1 MAPTGREAS
10 EETAPQMKALRDR
23 CDAAGL
29 KHEQF
34 GAPSLGAR
42 VVDLSEE
49 GCDRPRYFAWK
60 DELTDVLAVEFEKY
74 RLINGYYGIACEAD
88 RTVEAFLEAA
98 LITAPV
104 RGVFE
109 GANLELPMRLE
120 SGGVTIEIGTPSREL
135 IALVGSARQESR
147 GAEGTAIKISGMEIA
162 GPGASKA
169 GLERYANSL
178 LLQFD
183 TKVQQPLVLS
193 RRQPVRLSFPL
204 TEASDNSD
212 LVFPP
217 SEFDHE
223 PMSLYWYGRGAHG
236 LPLLEFFAYYQIL
249 EFYYDHYVDAEGR
262 RRISQVLKDPEF
274 SPHEDRQVAR
284 VLRAAGRGSG
294 SRRSERDQLLT
305 TIRGCVDAAE
315 IRQYISEDE
324 DRKKF
329 FAEKDSKL
337 TEKTVSVGV
346 SDTELLPQL
355 ADRIYDLR
363 CKIVHTKE
371 GGQGE
376 GVKLLLPH
384 SQEADRLKRD
394 IDLLRLI
401 ARQAISAA
409 SKPILGAG

>member
-1 MAPTGREAS
+1 MASTGGQPPLK
-10 EETAPQMKALRDR
+10 TDPQAKALEER

-29 KHEQF
+29 QYEQF
-34 GAPSLGAR
+34 GPPSLGAR
-42 VVDLSEE
+42 VVELSEE
-49 GCDRPRYFAWK
+49 GSDRPRLFAWG
-60 DELTDVLAVEFEKY
+60 DELNDVLAVEFEKY
-74 RLINGYYGIACEAD
+74 RLINGYFGISCLTD

-104 RGVFE
+104 TGVFE
-109 GANLELPMRLE
+109 GAKLELPVKLE
-120 SGGVTIEIGTPSREL
+120 LGGVTIEIGPPSREL
-135 IALVGSARQESR
+135 IALVGNAQQEVR
-147 GAEGTAIKISGMEIA
+147 GTEGTAIKISGVGLA
-162 GPGASKA
+162 SPGAAKR
-169 GLERYANSL
+169 GLERYANAL
-178 LLQFD
+178 LFQFD

-204 TEASDNSD
+204 TEASEDLD

-223 PMSLYWYGRGAHG
+223 PMALYWYGRGAHG

-262 RRISQVLKDPEF
+262 RRISQVLKDPGF
-274 SPHEDRQVAR
+274 SPHDDRQVAR

-315 IRQYISEDE
+315 IRRYLSEDE
-324 DRKKF
+324 DREKF
-329 FAEKDSKL
+329 FMEKDPKL

-384 SQEADRLKRD
+384 SQEADRLKTD

-409 SKPILGAG
+409 SKPIS

>member
-1 MAPTGREAS
+1 MQVTGEHS
-10 EETAPQMKALRDR
+10 EEIDPQIKALKER

-34 GAPSLGAR
+34 GPPSLNAR
-42 VVDLSEE
+42 VIDLSEE
-49 GCDRPRYFAWK
+49 GSDRPKLFAWGE
-60 DELTDVLAVEFEKY
+60 ELTDVLAVEFEKY
-74 RLINGYYGIACEAD
+74 RLINGYYGISCKKD
-88 RTVEAFLEAA
+88 QTVEAFLEAA
-98 LITAPV
+98 LVTAPV
-104 RGVFE
+104 KNVFE
-109 GANLELPMRLE
+109 GANLELPVKLE
-120 SGGVTIEIGTPSREL
+120 SDGVTIEIGPPSKEL
-135 IALVGSARQESR
+135 IALVGSSQLEVR
-147 GAEGTAIKISGMEIA
+147 GAEGTAVKITGVERMGS
-162 GPGASKA
+162 GASKA
-169 GLERYANSL
+169 GLERYANAL
-178 LLQFD
+178 LFQFD

-193 RRQPVRLSFPL
+193 RRQPVRLSFPI
-204 TEASDNSD
+204 TEASDGID

-223 PMSLYWYGRGAHG
+223 PMALYWYGRGAHG

-262 RRISQVLKDPEF
+262 RRISQVLRDPGF
-274 SPHEDRQVAR
+274 SPHDDRQVAR

-294 SRRSERDQLLT
+294 SRRNERDQLLT

-315 IRQYISEDE
+315 IRRYLSEDE

-329 FAEKDSKL
+329 FAEKDQKL
-337 TEKTVSVGV
+337 TEKTVNVGV

-409 SKPILGAG
+409 SKPIS